1 MKFIS
6 LFYSIIFLDYQEVC
20 REEYII
26 FHKVNNL
33 NFHKTLLKEF
43 KVTKIET
50 TEMYKT
56 EINGNVLIND

>member
-6 LFYSIIFLDYQEVC
+6 LFYSIIFLDYQEIC

-43 KVTKIET
+43 KGQNSE
-50 TEMYKT
+50 
-56 EINGNVLIND
+56 NWNNRNVQDRD